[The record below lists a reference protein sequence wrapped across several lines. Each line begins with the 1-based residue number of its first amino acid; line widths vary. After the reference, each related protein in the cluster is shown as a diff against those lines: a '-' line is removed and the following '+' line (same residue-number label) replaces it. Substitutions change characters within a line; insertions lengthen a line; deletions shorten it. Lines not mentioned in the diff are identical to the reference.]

1 MTIRMTNRS
10 TANDIS
16 VADLSRTLYIDCRY
30 SMISSAVLFF
40 IRKISVDEIQ
50 KLKAYC
56 NSCDR

>member
-1 MTIRMTNRS
+1 MTNRS
-10 TANDIS
+10 TAKDIS